1 MSLDGGA
8 PAVVVRDDPA
18 GVVAGGRSMRE
29 RYGIRGEEYLLC
41 PDIYPPTEDK
51 ENFSHPLNMG
61 RASNFGGSF
70 AAELKLCIPAR
81 WTAPLARRFGAPH
94 LQGTSLAT
102 QIFYPKTKTTQIFFE
117 LYFMVPPF
125 KLEFKLI

>member
-1 MSLDGGA
+1 MSLDDGA
-8 PAVVVRDDPA
+8 PTVIEQDDPA

-29 RYGIRGEEYLLC
+29 RYGRIRGEEYLLC

-81 WTAPLARRFGAPH
+81 WTAPLAHRFGAH
-94 LQGTSLAT
+94 TLTSYTDFL
-102 QIFYPKTKTTQIFFE
+102 P
-117 LYFMVPPF
+117 
-125 KLEFKLI
+125 